1 MSKELQVFNFKGNDV
16 RITSKDGVEWF
27 IASDIAKA
35 LGHNNVSEMCK
46 MADDRYITTI
56 LCDSGNSDITSRAR
70 KTQKLLSIAEPG
82 VWQVLTRMRVRKK
95 GKVETQK
102 EKAKRELI
110 EVIQIWLYEEVLPTI
125 RKTGSYSIPQTDDE
139 IIAIGYGKA
148 IQKIELLENKVKEDE
163 PKVKA
168 YNKFIEKGESLSLKT
183 CAKEIFGSILGRN
196 NMMGILRSEN
206 ILLIDNEPAQD
217 YMKYFE
223 VKSTKCKDG
232 RFRSQTFVKPSSMI
246 YLEERVLKHL
256 KKIEDSK
263 PLPVRGKLKSQT

>member
-1 MSKELQVFNFKGNDV
+1 MKELQVFNFQGNDV
-16 RITSKDGVEWF
+16 RITSTDGQEWF
-27 IASDIAKA
+27 IAKDVCDILGYVNSSDA
-35 LGHNNVSEMCK
+35 LNRHCK
-46 MADDRYITTI
+46 GIVKYYPITTAGGI
-56 LCDSGNSDITSRAR
+56 QNVRIINEPDLYRLVLHSKMPG
-70 KTQKLLSIAEPG
+70 AEEF
-82 VWQVLTRMRVRKK
+82 QT
-95 GKVETQK
+95 
-102 EKAKRELI
+102 
-110 EVIQIWLYEEVLPTI
+110 WLYEDALPTI

-148 IQKIELLENKVKEDE
+148 IQKIELLENKIKEDS